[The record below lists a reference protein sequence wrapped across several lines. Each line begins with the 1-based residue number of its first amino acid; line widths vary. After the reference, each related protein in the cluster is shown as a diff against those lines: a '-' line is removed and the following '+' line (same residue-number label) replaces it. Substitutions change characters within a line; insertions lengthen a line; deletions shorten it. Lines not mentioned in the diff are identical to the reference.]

1 MVNDDVSERSKRA
14 KSRECQRIQL
24 SARPSESMENKH
36 YFYYVPHIKTQ
47 GKDSDQKPLKEE
59 RDLHAANYDFKQKLF
74 LSKFGVERFGSN
86 DDDIFFYKGFRSYRA
101 LMTFWNFIKPCSESP
116 MSWNTAREK
125 MRESSA
131 NNANPFPFFRRKE
144 KQRNRKREIESIDQL
159 WLFLERVRLGLF
171 ESDACLGFVVFKAI
185 TEENSTSRLLPFPH
199 SLSFNVQQ
207 E

>member
-1 MVNDDVSERSKRA
+1 MVNDEVSERSKRA

-36 YFYYVPHIKTQ
+36 YFYYAPHIKTQ

-59 RDLHAANYDFKQKLF
+59 RDLHAANYDFKR
-74 LSKFGVERFGSN
+74 LSKFGLERFGSN

-144 KQRNRKREIESIDQL
+144 KQRNRKREIESISCGC
-159 WLFLERVRLGLF
+159 F
-171 ESDACLGFVVFKAI
+171 
-185 TEENSTSRLLPFPH
+185 
-199 SLSFNVQQ
+199 
-207 E
+207 